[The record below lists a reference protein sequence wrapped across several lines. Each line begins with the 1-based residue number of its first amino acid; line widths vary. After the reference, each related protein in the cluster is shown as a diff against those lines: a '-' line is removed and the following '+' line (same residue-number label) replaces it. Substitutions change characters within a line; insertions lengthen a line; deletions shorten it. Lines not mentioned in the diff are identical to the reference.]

1 MTAKI
6 YIIFSHK
13 GPKVYIGSTKKHLLC
28 NRISDHKSKYRMKN
42 KNRCT
47 SADLFD
53 EYGIDDCSYK
63 LLEECHIANRNERE
77 QYWIDFY
84 PTTINAN
91 KVIRT
96 VESDKQRI
104 TIARHK
110 RFENPE
116 YRAKIREYENNR
128 RRNAI
133 TKMCEC
139 GDVIKGHFSRHKT
152 TRQHTQYFELGPFMH
167 L

>member
-13 GPKVYIGSTKKHLLC
+13 GPKVYIGSTKKQYLC
-28 NRISDHKSKYRMKN
+28 NRISDHKSKYRMKC
-42 KNRCT
+42 KNRCS

-53 EYGIDDCSYK
+53 EYGIDDCAYK
-63 LLEECHIANRNERE
+63 ILEECHIANRNERE
-77 QYWIDFY
+77 QYWMDFY
-84 PTTINAN
+84 PSVVNKNA
-91 KVIRT
+91 ILTT
-96 VESDKQRI
+96 VERNTQLR

-116 YRAKIREYENNR
+116 YRAKIRAYENER
-128 RRNAI
+128 IKNAI
-133 TKMCEC
+133 PKLCDC
-139 GDVIKGHFSRHKT
+139 GMIIKGHFSRHKT
-152 TRQHTQYFELGPFMH
+152 TQQHTQYIELGPFMH